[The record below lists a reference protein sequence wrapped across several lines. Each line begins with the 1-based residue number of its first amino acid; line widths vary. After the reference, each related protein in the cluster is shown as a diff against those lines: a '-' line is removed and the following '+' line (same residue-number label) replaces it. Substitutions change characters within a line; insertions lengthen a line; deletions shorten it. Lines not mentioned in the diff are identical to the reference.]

1 MVAMAMVVS
10 RRCLD
15 CSRPVPARAP
25 AKQAGHTVVG
35 FSGLTERADP
45 GRPSVFAVN
54 LFRTKSVEHIG
65 RDARGEDPDGG
76 VGRLRTELSARHLVG
91 FGIGIVI
98 GTGIFTLTG
107 VEARDTAGPAVVLSF
122 AIAGVVAVLAALCYA
137 ELAASV
143 PTAGSAYSYAYATV
157 GELIA
162 WIIGWD
168 LFLEFALGAA
178 VVARGWSGYV
188 GNLLD
193 LPPNLFGEEGTTV
206 NVGAALIV
214 VLLTIVAALGIRE
227 SARVTSALVIVKVAV
242 CVFVIVAGAWFVRGA
257 NLTPFIPPARPAD
270 GGDGLTQP
278 LIGALAGLEPAVF
291 GIGGILTAAAV
302 VFFAYTGFEAVANL
316 SEETRRPGRDLPLGL
331 LGTLG
336 LATVLYIG
344 VSFVLVGMVPYT
356 DIDPGA
362 PIADA
367 FDHVGLG
374 WASALVSLAAV
385 AGLTSVILVDL
396 ITMTRIGFAMGR
408 DGLLPS
414 TVAKVSPRTGTPLR
428 MTLLFG
434 AVVLVM
440 ATFVPLG
447 TLADL
452 VSIGTLFAFLLVSA
466 AVPILRRTRPDLHRP
481 FRVPLSPWLPLL
493 SALACLY
500 LMLNLSVETWLRFLA
515 WLAAGLLVYGVYG
528 YRNSRVGAARPAA
541 APADTVRRP

>member
-1 MVAMAMVVS
+1 V
-10 RRCLD
+10 
-15 CSRPVPARAP
+15 
-25 AKQAGHTVVG
+25 
-35 FSGLTERADP
+35 E
-45 GRPSVFAVN
+45 
-54 LFRTKSVEHIG
+54 LFRTKSVEKITA
-65 RDARGEDPDGG
+65 DAEGTGEAHA
-76 VGRLRTELSARHLVG
+76 VGRLRRTLSARHLVG

-107 VEARDTAGPAVVLSF
+107 VQARDTAGPGVVISF
-122 AIAGVVAVLAALCYA
+122 LVAGVVALLAALCYA
-137 ELAASV
+137 ELASSM
-143 PTAGSAYSYAYATV
+143 PTAGSAYSYAYATA

-193 LPPNLFGEEGTTV
+193 LPSNLFGEEGTTV

-214 VLLTIVAALGIRE
+214 ALLTVVAALGIKE
-227 SARVTSALVIVKVAV
+227 SARVTNALVIVKVAV
-242 CVFVIVAGAWFVRGA
+242 CVFIIVAGVWFVRGA
-257 NLTPFIPPARPAD
+257 NLTPFIPPGRPAED
-270 GGDGLTQP
+270 AGGLAQP
-278 LIGALAGLEPAVF
+278 LIGAVAGLEPAVF
-291 GIGGILTAAAV
+291 GIGGVLTAAAV

-331 LGTLG
+331 FGTLG
-336 LATVLYIG
+336 LATALYIG
-344 VSFVLVGMVPYT
+344 VSFVLVGMVPFPE
-356 DIDPGA
+356 IDAGA
-362 PIADA
+362 PLADA

-374 WASALVSLAAV
+374 WASALISLAAV

-408 DGLLPS
+408 DGLLPAS
-414 TVAKVSPRTGTPLR
+414 VARVSPRTGTPLR
-428 MTLLFG
+428 MTLLFS
-434 AVVLVM
+434 ALVLVL

-466 AVPILRRTRPDLHRP
+466 AVPVLRRTRPDLRRP
-481 FRVPLSPWLPLL
+481 FRVPLSPWIPAL
-493 SALACLY
+493 SAVACLY

-515 WLAAGLLVYGVYG
+515 WLAAGLVLYAVYG
-528 YRNSRVGAARPAA
+528 YRHSRLRGHTAVAD
-541 APADTVRRP
+541 APPT

>member
-45 GRPSVFAVN
+45 GRPSVFAVT

-65 RDARGEDPDGG
+65 RDARGEGPDGG

-107 VEARDTAGPAVVLSF
+107 IEARDTAGPAVVVSF
-122 AIAGVVAVLAALCYA
+122 AVAGVVALLAALCYA
-137 ELAASV
+137 ELASSV

-157 GELIA
+157 GELVA

-193 LPPNLFGEEGTTV
+193 LPTSLFGEGTTI

-214 VLLTIVAALGIRE
+214 VVLTVVAVLGIRE
-227 SARVTSALVIVKVAV
+227 SARVTSALVVIKVAI

-257 NLTPFIPPARPAD
+257 NLTPFVPPGRPSESS
-270 GGDGLTQP
+270 GGLAQP
-278 LIGALAGLEPAVF
+278 LISAVAGLEPAVF
-291 GIGGILTAAAV
+291 GVGGVLTAAAV

-316 SEETRRPGRDLPLGL
+316 SEETKRPGRDLPLGL

-336 LATVLYIG
+336 LATALYIG
-344 VSFVLVGMVPYT
+344 VSFVLVGMVDYP

-367 FDHVGLG
+367 FDQVGLG

-414 TVAKVSPRTGTPLR
+414 SVATVHPRTGTPVR
-428 MTLLFG
+428 MTIMFAAL
-434 AVVLVM
+434 VLVM
-440 ATFVPLG
+440 ATLVPLEE
-447 TLADL
+447 LANL

-466 AVPILRRTRPDLHRP
+466 AVPVLRRTRPNLARP
-481 FRVPLSPWLPLL
+481 FRVPFSPVVPVL

-500 LMLNLSVETWLRFLA
+500 LMLNLSIETWIRFLA
-515 WLAAGLLVYGVYG
+515 WLLLGLVVY
-528 YRNSRVGAARPAA
+528 AF
-541 APADTVRRP
+541 